1 MVEEQV
7 SEEKRNGFKRME
19 ELFQYLDDVV
29 QRPSAYRV
37 NPGTMNGTVSEKVQA
52 IVLAMMPGIT
62 PKDKMERVGRVAPA
76 VRRLLEKALET
87 KWDGF

>member
-1 MVEEQV
+1 MVEQV
-7 SEEKRNGFKRME
+7 TNEKRSGFMRME

-29 QRPSAYRV
+29 QRPSAYQL
-37 NPGTMNGTVSEKVQA
+37 NPGTINSNVSEKVHA

-62 PKDKMERVGRVAPA
+62 PRDKMDRVGRVAPA